1 MEHIMEIMKV
11 SSMKPINP
19 IIIEFLHRSAVS
31 KLSDQK
37 REIYQFIE
45 SKENQLEEISFNE
58 KQFIQLM
65 SERSPYKAAATHFSL
80 DILSIKDVMDKAQ
93 AEIDWTINERCSRI
107 KWIDCTDMMRNKQG
121 RKDNQWSFIFVS

>member
-1 MEHIMEIMKV
+1 MEIMKV
-11 SSMKPINP
+11 SSMNPINP
-19 IIIEFLHRSAVS
+19 ILIEFLHRSAVS

-45 SKENQLEEISFNE
+45 SKENQLEEISLNE

-65 SERSPYKAAATHFSL
+65 SERSPYKAAADHFSL
-80 DILSIKDVMDKAQ
+80 DISSIKDVMDEAQ
-93 AEIDWTINERCSRI
+93 AEIDRTINERCNRI